1 MTKLGI
7 EPGSTSFL
15 HTHATNWAINL
26 LVRIRKNR
34 SLCITRNL
42 SSEEKAVTVKKK
54 PVSVK
59 KTPLQWR
66 KNPFQWRKNRY
77 SEEKNRYF
85 FLLLF
90 IPNFSWQFIAT
101 FFLSFFLHFPWL
113 FYHFLQ
119 WVLWL
124 YTQKYPENWKKQSV
138 HFFFS
143 FFGVLK
149 IFLTVRDLFYLHSEV
164 NNWLSKPL

>member
-1 MTKLGI
+1 MN
-7 EPGSTSFL
+7 PGLSASFTDAL
-15 HTHATNWAINL
+15 PTDLSRFDVKHW
-26 LVRIRKNR
+26 KNR
-34 SLCITRNL
+34 SLYITQNL
-42 SSEEKAVTVKKK
+42 SSEEKTVTVKKK

-138 HFFFS
+138 HFFSLFLECS
-143 FFGVLK
+143 KFFL
-149 IFLTVRDLFYLHSEV
+149 LFV
-164 NNWLSKPL
+164 TCFTFTRK

>member
-1 MTKLGI
+1 MN
-7 EPGSTSFL
+7 PGLSTSFTDAL
-15 HTHATNWAINL
+15 PTDLPRFDVKYW
-26 LVRIRKNR
+26 KNR
-34 SLCITRNL
+34 SLYITQNL
-42 SSEEKAVTVKKK
+42 SSEEKTVTVKKK

-101 FFLSFFLHFPWL
+101 FFLSFFLHFPWI

-149 IFLTVRDLFYLHSEV
+149 IFLTVRDLFYLHSEE

>member
-1 MTKLGI
+1 MTKPGI
-7 EPGSTSFL
+7 EPGSVCFL
-15 HTHATNWAINL
+15 HGRATDWPTKVWCKI
-26 LVRIRKNR
+26 K
-34 SLCITRNL
+34 
-42 SSEEKAVTVKKK
+42 EKYKSIYHTK
-54 PVSVK
+54 SV
-59 KTPLQWR
+59 
-66 KNPFQWRKNRY
+66 QWRKNRY

-138 HFFFS
+138 HFFSLFLECS
-143 FFGVLK
+143 KFFL
-149 IFLTVRDLFYLHSEV
+149 LFV
-164 NNWLSKPL
+164 TCFTFTRK